1 GRAVTMVLIG
11 GAVMAACAAVAA
23 CLVHSDPAAAPLWAL
38 GLVFAFTGAAHATVL
53 PLRVGP
59 VTVAVGWIE
68 AVVVVGLHLLPWGWL
83 VLAVTG
89 GAVAGCWLR
98 TLGGPRGSPVWRP
111 VAATVTA
118 TALVGGLV
126 AAVPRPDAAPG
137 WSLLHAGGLL
147 AAGVL
152 LHVAATAVTVADGAG
167 RLGRRAVALTARAL
181 RATLPVTVCGTALA
195 VAAVAVAR
203 REPQWLVLSPPMV
216 ILLHQTYAHR
226 LRAADERRSWQALAE
241 ATGRLSGPDE
251 PAVARAGVRGA
262 RDVFGARWVE
272 LDVVRPYGL
281 RRRYIAG
288 HLSPDPFRAAAV
300 VRLLTVAD
308 TEIAQLRIHRD
319 GPPPTAREELM
330 LRAYGDA
337 LAAALQHAATHRRLR
352 MAEARSSYAAV
363 HDPLTGLIN
372 RSALL
377 AEGDGALRRLPREQ
391 PVGLLLLDVND
402 FHDVNDALGHRA
414 GDELLRLVADRLRA
428 LTRPGELVARLGG
441 DEFAM
446 LVAPDPDAPPPTL
459 RVRGS
464 DRERGA
470 PRAATLDRARRIA
483 EQLAVPVEVAGV
495 SLSVEAAVGVVL
507 APAGTATMS
516 ELVRRADRAMHQ
528 AKAAGGGIAWYD
540 SARDA
545 ASTDQLALLA
555 ELREALGADDQL
567 VLALQPAVDLSSGAA
582 TGVEALIRWRH
593 PRRGMLAPDEF
604 VPVVEGSDLLAEFT
618 RYVIDRAL
626 LTAADWGRHGVHLP
640 ISVNISARSLLDPG
654 LPTDVAELLRR
665 HAVPAHRL
673 VLEITETVVMS
684 ESEIIDEV
692 LAGLRALGVGLA
704 VDDFGT
710 GFSSLTFLTRI
721 AVDELKVDREFVA
734 GMVDSPEA
742 AAIVRATVQLARQL
756 GLRVVAEGVETA
768 DQRAALVELGCTTA
782 QGYHFFRPM
791 PPENVLA
798 VLRSLRDNAQATIL
812 PLRDAGAS

>member
-1 GRAVTMVLIG
+1 MVLIG
-11 GAVMAACAAVAA
+11 GAVVAACAAVAA
-23 CLVHSDPAAAPLWAL
+23 CLTHPAGAALPLWELAL
-38 GLVFAFTGAAHATVL
+38 VLAFTGAAQASAL
-53 PLRVGP
+53 RLRVGP
-59 VTVAVGWIE
+59 ATVTVGWVE
-68 AVVVVGLHLLPWGWL
+68 AVVVIGLHLLPWGWL
-83 VLAVTG
+83 VF
-89 GAVAGCWLR
+89 AVAAGAAAGSGLR
-98 TLGGPRGSPVWRP
+98 TLGGPRGSPAGRP
-111 VAATVTA
+111 AAALVLATAAVAAGYA
-118 TALVGGLV
+118 LV
-126 AAVPRPDAAPG
+126 AAHLGRG
-137 WSLLHAGGLL
+137 WSPARVAVLL

-152 LHVAATAVTVADGAG
+152 LHLAGTAVAVAGTTG
-167 RLGRRAVALTARAL
+167 RTGRRLVVLTGRAW
-181 RATLPVTVCGTALA
+181 RATGPVTTCGTALA
-195 VAAVAVAR
+195 VGALAVGAAQ
-203 REPQWLVLSPPMV
+203 PQWLVLLPPVV

-241 ATGRLSGPDE
+241 AAGRLTSADE
-251 PAVARAGVRGA
+251 PSVARAGVRGA

-272 LDVVRPYGL
+272 LDVARPYGL

-288 HLSPDPFRAAAV
+288 HQPPDPFRTAAI
-300 VRLLTVAD
+300 VRPLGGAGG
-308 TEIAQLRIHRD
+308 EIAQLRIHRD
-319 GPPPTAREELM
+319 GPAPSAREELM

-337 LAAALQHAATHRRLR
+337 LAAALQHAATHRQLRL
-352 MAEARSSYAAV
+352 AEERSSYAAD

-377 AEGDGALRRLPREQ
+377 ADGDSALRRLPVDQ
-391 PVGLLLLDVND
+391 SVGLLLLDVND

-414 GDELLRLVADRLRA
+414 GDELLRLVASRLRD

-441 DEFAM
+441 DEFAL
-446 LVAPDPDAPPPTL
+446 LVAPGPGVPPTAL
-459 RVRGS
+459 RRRAADG
-464 DRERGA
+464 ERGA
-470 PRAATLDRARRIA
+470 PRAATLERARQIA
-483 EQLAVPVEVAGV
+483 EQLAVPLEVAGV
-495 SLSVEAAVGVVL
+495 TLSVEAAVGVVL
-507 APAGTATMS
+507 APAGTATMC

-555 ELREALGADDQL
+555 ELRDALQVDDQL
-567 VLALQPAVDLSSGAA
+567 VLALQPAVDLSTGAA

-593 PRRGMLAPDEF
+593 PRRGMLPPDEF
-604 VPVVEGSDLLAEFT
+604 VPVVEGSDLLADFT
-618 RYVIDRAL
+618 RYVVDRAL
-626 LTAADWGRHGVHLP
+626 VTAAEWACHGVHLP

-654 LPTDVAELLRR
+654 LPADVAELLRR
-665 HAVPAHRL
+665 HAMPARRL

-684 ESEIIDEV
+684 ELEIIDEV
-692 LAGLRALGVGLA
+692 LGGLRALGVGLA

-742 AAIVRATVQLARQL
+742 AAIVRATVELARQL

-791 PPENVLA
+791 PPDKVLT
-798 VLRSLRDNAQATIL
+798 VLRSLRDRAQARIL

>member
-1 GRAVTMVLIG
+1 MVLVG
-11 GAVMAACAAVAA
+11 GAVLAACAAAAA
-23 CLVHSDPAAAPLWAL
+23 CLGTAGGLAVPGWEAALVLLFTAAAQ
-38 GLVFAFTGAAHATVL
+38 ATA
-53 PLRVGP
+53 LRVRVGS
-59 VTVAVGWIE
+59 VTVSVGWVE
-68 AVVVVGLHLLPWGWL
+68 AVIVIGLHLLPWGWL
-83 VLAVTG
+83 VAAVG
-89 GAVAGCWLR
+89 GGSV
-98 TLGGPRGSPVWRP
+98 LGVVLGRYGRPRGSPARRAA
-111 VAATVTA
+111 AATVVA
-118 TALVGGLV
+118 TAVVGAAFGILRPHLPAVWSPAHAATLLGAGILLYLVT
-126 AAVPRPDAAPG
+126 
-137 WSLLHAGGLL
+137 
-147 AAGVL
+147 
-152 LHVAATAVTVADGAG
+152 TAVTVVDATG
-167 RLGRRAVALTARAL
+167 RLNRRALLLTVRACTAGALIT
-181 RATLPVTVCGTALA
+181 TCGSALA
-195 VAAVAVAR
+195 VAALGVATQQ
-203 REPQWLVLSPPMV
+203 PQWLVLLPPVV

-226 LRAADERRSWQALAE
+226 LRAGDERRCWQALAE
-241 ATGRLSGPDE
+241 AVGRLTAADE
-251 PAVARAGVRGA
+251 PSVARAGVHGA
-262 RDVFGARWVE
+262 RDLFGARWVE

-281 RRRYIAG
+281 RRRYVAG
-288 HLSPDPFRAAAV
+288 HLPAEPFRSAAI
-300 VRLLTVAD
+300 VRPLAAGGGEV
-308 TEIAQLRIHRD
+308 AQLRIHRD
-319 GPPPTAREELM
+319 GPAPSPREELL
-330 LRAYGDA
+330 LRSYADA
-337 LAAALQHAATHRRLR
+337 LAAALHHAATHRRLR

-377 AEGDGALRRLPREQ
+377 ADGDSALRRLPVDQ
-391 PVGLLLLDVND
+391 SVGLLLLDVND

-414 GDELLRLVADRLRA
+414 GDELLRLVAGRLLE

-446 LVAPDPDAPPPTL
+446 LVAPEPAGATTPL
-459 RVRGS
+459 RRRADGG
-464 DRERGA
+464 DRCA
-470 PRAATLDRARRIA
+470 PRAATLDRARQIA

-495 SLSVEAAVGVVL
+495 ALSVEATVGVVL

-555 ELREALGADDQL
+555 ELRDALAVEDQL

-593 PRRGMLAPDEF
+593 PRRGMLPPDEF
-604 VPVVEGSDLLAEFT
+604 VPMVEGSDLLAEFT

-626 LTAADWGRHGVHLP
+626 ITAADWTRHGVFLP

-654 LPTDVAELLRR
+654 LPTDVAELLLR
-665 HAVPAHRL
+665 HNIPARRL

-742 AAIVRATVQLARQL
+742 AAIVRTTVELARQL

-791 PPENVLA
+791 PPDKVLG
-798 VLRSLRDNAQATIL
+798 VLRTLRDTDRARVL